1 MSKTADYLFYIQSKV
16 NKPIVSFEALETKL
30 NYLKKQSEIKKAD
43 NYKRGLIT
51 LWSKQVKQTN
61 NNIELPF
68 YTLNGKPQL
77 QINENKPI
85 TSIQFNVGEYMNNV
99 SVFVNVFYE
108 DKTKENFRLKDRELS
123 KVLEMVV
130 EECNYLTEWYLE
142 EQNPTKETK
151 NTNPKINEDLL
162 FFKTYTKLYNDVD
175 LKVLK
180 NVYDI
185 LEENSIKEKFLETC
199 KAIQG
204 IKQSYIELAS

>member
-1 MSKTADYLFYIQSKV
+1 MSKTSEYLFYIQNKV

-30 NYLKKQSEIKKAD
+30 NYLKKQTEIKTAD

-85 TSIQFNVGEYMNNV
+85 TSIQFNVGEYLNNV

-108 DKTKENFRLKDRELS
+108 DKSRENFRLKDRELS

-142 EQNPTKETK
+142 QQKPTEERQKYSTE
-151 NTNPKINEDLL
+151 INSDLL
-162 FFKTYTKLYNDVD
+162 FYKTFNILNNEVD

-180 NVYDI
+180 TVYDKI
-185 LEENSIKEKFLETC
+185 TDEQLKNLYFNVC

-204 IKQSYIELAS
+204 IKQSYTELVN

>member
-1 MSKTADYLFYIQSKV
+1 MSKTSEYLFYIQSKV

-30 NYLKKQSEIKKAD
+30 NYLKKQTDIKPVD

-68 YTLNGKPQL
+68 YSLNGKPQL

-123 KVLEMVV
+123 KILEMVV

-142 EQNPTKETK
+142 QQNPTEQKQ
-151 NTNPKINEDLL
+151 NSNPKINEDLL

-180 NVYDI
+180 TVYDI
-185 LEENSIKEKFLETC
+185 LEENTIKDKFLETC